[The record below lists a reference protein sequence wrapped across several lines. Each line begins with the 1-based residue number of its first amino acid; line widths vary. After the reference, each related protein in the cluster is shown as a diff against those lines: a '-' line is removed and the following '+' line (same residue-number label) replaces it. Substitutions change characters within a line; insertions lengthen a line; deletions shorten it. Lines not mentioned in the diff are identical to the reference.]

1 MSVISAHVT
10 ATAIIEDQHIE
21 VESMK
26 VTEELLVQAREY
38 TFNKDQKPAAFTA
51 DIISNY
57 FCVRESQDGQEYQEL
72 MPFDTDARN
81 GTGKY
86 MDINTFKQ

>member
-1 MSVISAHVT
+1 MILAHVT

-26 VTEELLVQAREY
+26 VTKELLIEAREY
-38 TFNKDQKPAAFTA
+38 TFNKDQKAATFTA

-57 FCVRESQDGQEYQEL
+57 FCLKENQDGQEYQEL

-81 GTGKY
+81 DTGKY